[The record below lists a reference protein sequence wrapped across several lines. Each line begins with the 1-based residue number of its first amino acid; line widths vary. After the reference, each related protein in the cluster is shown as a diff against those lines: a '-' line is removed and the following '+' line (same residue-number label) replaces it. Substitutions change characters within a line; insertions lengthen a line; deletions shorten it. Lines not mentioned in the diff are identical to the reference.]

1 MDLKMIIGKE
11 ADPIPSLRDNT
22 YYTTSGTTAVTPHR
36 SMGAMTPKSI
46 SSTGDI
52 KRVYFQLR
60 DNNTYSKSV
69 QFRPSDNTQSI
80 YDTLRNLF
88 GMGTCSD
95 PVYGIS
101 FEYEDGVSFV
111 PSYDNFAD
119 RMTVYVR
126 IERNVFKD
134 TRSYDSAE
142 SYPVHP
148 GHPSRS
154 VTPTVPPEDRRPRSA
169 SETTLPHE
177 LSNSRK
183 RSERHDE
190 GTVEPQNWYTPRHHS
205 LGSMHPEEGD
215 SRYKVAPAPS
225 ADISLEN
232 IVEGNRRKRL
242 KFSSD
247 DIPLYPPPGPQYRDG
262 ASLSPTRQLP
272 QLPTPYSIRN
282 GSVSHTTPPYHS
294 AYSHQG
300 HRYGP
305 PAHPT
310 PAPTVGSMSDE
321 DVAMQLM
328 NLGCYKTAPTDIN
341 SSRDDARLSDG
352 GEYVDDGRSDTAS
365 LPEILPPI
373 LKIPPQRGLPDS
385 PILYPRNNSAS
396 YFNYAPPPAPPAEE
410 VEELELDEEAI
421 SDASTARKDESDNED
436 ADYEEDEL
444 DDLPIKYRKELH
456 NQPVAPAP
464 PVRKASLPAQPK
476 PKPAA
481 PTPPKGIAKATK
493 RPSPITKPKKK
504 ASISSASSKSP
515 IKQQQ
520 EYPITP
526 TSLPDSRKPSVA
538 SSASSSSGNTAS
550 KILSLPISNF
560 PTMTT
565 SVTPAKETT
574 LLPPFEEEDIKAKPR
589 CQRCRKSKKGCNRQR
604 PCQRCHDAGIPD
616 HECVSEDEVGTRRGR
631 TAAAQAA
638 KKTQG
643 KPKKESSTSA
653 SASASTSSQQ
663 SQSQDS
669 TPVPVSAF
677 LPGSAAAVFAAARAL
692 DQKQQPAKGKGKKKS
707 VS

>member
-1 MDLKMIIGKE
+1 MDLNMIITKE
-11 ADPIPSLRDNT
+11 TDPRPSLRGTT

-36 SMGAMTPKSI
+36 PTGAMTPKSI

-60 DNNTYSKSV
+60 DSNFYSKSV

-95 PVYGIS
+95 PLYGIS

-111 PSYDNFAD
+111 PSYDNFTD
-119 RMTVYVR
+119 RMIVYVR
-126 IERNVFKD
+126 IERNVFKGA
-134 TRSYDSAE
+134 RSYDSME
-142 SYPVHP
+142 SYPGP
-148 GHPSRS
+148 PAHPSRS
-154 VTPTVPPEDRRPRSA
+154 VTPTVPPEDHRPRSA

-183 RSERHDE
+183 RSERYDDGAIE
-190 GTVEPQNWYTPRHHS
+190 DQQSWYTLRHHS
-205 LGSMHPEEGD
+205 PGSMHPEDDD
-215 SRYKVAPAPS
+215 SRYKAASVSS

-262 ASLSPTRQLP
+262 TSLSPTRQIP
-272 QLPTPYSIRN
+272 QLATPYSIRN
-282 GSVSHTTPPYHS
+282 VNVSHTTPPYYS
-294 AYSHQG
+294 AYSHQQG
-300 HRYGP
+300 CHYGP

-310 PAPTVGSMSDE
+310 PAPTIGSTMSDE
-321 DVAMQLM
+321 DVALQLM
-328 NLGCYKTAPTDIN
+328 NLGGYKTASTDIN
-341 SSRDDARLSDG
+341 SARDDSILSDG
-352 GEYVDDGRSDTAS
+352 GEYVDDGRSDTTE
-365 LPEILPPI
+365 LPEPLPPTI
-373 LKIPPQRGLPDS
+373 SIPIQRGLPDS
-385 PILYPRNNSAS
+385 PILYPRNNNAS
-396 YFNYAPPPAPPAEE
+396 YYNYAPRPVQEG
-410 VEELELDEEAI
+410 EELELDEEVV

-456 NQPVAPAP
+456 NHNQPVAPAP

-476 PKPAA
+476 AKPAA
-481 PTPPKGIAKATK
+481 STLPKGIAKAAK
-493 RPSPITKPKKK
+493 RPSPISKPKKK

-538 SSASSSSGNTAS
+538 SSASSSAGNTAS

-560 PTMTT
+560 PAMTT
-565 SVTPAKETT
+565 SVAPATEST
-574 LLPPFEEEDIKAKPR
+574 LPPPLRRGRHQGQASLPALSQVQEGI
-589 CQRCRKSKKGCNRQR
+589 
-604 PCQRCHDAGIPD
+604 CHDAGIPD

-643 KPKKESSTSA
+643 KSKKESSASVSA
-653 SASASTSSQQ
+653 SASVSSQQ
-663 SQSQDS
+663 SQSQAS
-669 TPVPVSAF
+669 TPAAATSF

-692 DQKQQPAKGKGKKKS
+692 DQRQQPAKGKGKKKI
-707 VS
+707 VA